1 MSVILEAKSV
11 SKKYEKDIYVLKDIN
26 LNFNTNSFTAILGH
40 SGSGKTTLLNVLST
54 ILKPTSG
61 NVTYKGNEITGLGK
75 SEIAEIRR
83 KEIGFVFQNYL
94 LLSNLTV
101 RENILI
107 GSAKEKEEMDINS
120 LSILLGIDKLL
131 DKLPYE
137 LSGGEQQRVSIARA
151 VIKKPD
157 ILFCDEATG
166 ALDEDNSKNI
176 VTLLH
181 KIKNEYGMTV
191 IFSTHN
197 KKIAST
203 ADRIIFIR
211 DGEIIHDEI
220 NNQPV
225 LPENMNWEI

>member
-61 NVTYKGNEITGLGK
+61 KVTYKGNEITGLGK